1 MQYKRIKDLREDHD
15 LTQAQIA
22 EKLGLHTTQYQVYER
37 GEVKI
42 PIDFFVDLAKL
53 YNVSLDYL
61 AGLTDTPRT
70 LNGTPYQVINKKT
83 TIIQKGNGNKINY
96 RG

>member
-1 MQYKRIKDLREDHD
+1 MKYERIKDLREDHD

-42 PIDFFVDLAKL
+42 PIDFFVDLSRL
-53 YNVSLDYL
+53 YNVS
-61 AGLTDTPRT
+61 P
-70 LNGTPYQVINKKT
+70 
-83 TIIQKGNGNKINY
+83 
-96 RG
+96 